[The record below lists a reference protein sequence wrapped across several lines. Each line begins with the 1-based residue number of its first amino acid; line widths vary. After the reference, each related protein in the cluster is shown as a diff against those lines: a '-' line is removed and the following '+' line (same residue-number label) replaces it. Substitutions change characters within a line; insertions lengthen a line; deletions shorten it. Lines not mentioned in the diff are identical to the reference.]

1 MTTDLATQDLLEV
14 EKLQVIVATAPEIL
28 QSNITS
34 KTKCIEAGQKLVDMS
49 KENMND
55 FYDEQLATFLVK
67 AKKTVDSMNER
78 RKPFT
83 QIITAV
89 SKQFTTLESEL
100 KPIMDEVQ
108 SMRNAYATVKMN
120 LKIETDKAAQR
131 QLDKEKEIIEIRQ
144 LCDVFRGKFFSDCI
158 TATRVSIA
166 DYFNGLTLETIDEA
180 TITLS
185 TTSTNF
191 DSRYNLPTEIILEE
205 PCMRL
210 TSLDDYNK
218 IVKDILDVNYMPKKY
233 EYTREINSTI
243 KEYSDKLSSKYAEL
257 LAIQKAELEEKQRKE
272 AQLKAEQEEKARQ
285 EQILK
290 ANAEEKAKLEAEQR
304 VANIE
309 KARLAEIQ
317 RLADEEKQRLA
328 DIVTKRLDD
337 EKKALE
343 AQQLAREQKA
353 QEEASI
359 AASAS
364 TAGAMVDASVMTSE
378 TPNVKEGYSIQ
389 LKSTAGYLLLV
400 QFWFEK
406 EGKTLPIDKFEK
418 MTFERIKRFCEA
430 YAIKNDKTIESPL
443 LSYEPVYKA
452 K

>member
-14 EKLQVIVATAPEIL
+14 EKLQQIVATAPEIL

-34 KTKCIEAGQKLVDMS
+34 KTKCIEAGQKLVELAKTGMT
-49 KENMND
+49 D
-55 FYDEQLATFLVK
+55 FYDEQLSIFLTK

-108 SMRNAYATVKMN
+108 EMRNAYATVKMN
-120 LKIETDKAAQR
+120 LKIETDKAAQ
-131 QLDKEKEIIEIRQ
+131 LFLEKEKEIIVIRQ
-144 LCDVFRGKFFSDCI
+144 LCDVVMGKFFSDCI
-158 TATRVSIA
+158 TETKVSIA
-166 DYFNGLTLETIDEA
+166 EFFNGLTLETIEEA
-180 TITLS
+180 GTVLS
-185 TTSTNF
+185 TTTTNF
-191 DSRYNLPTEIILEE
+191 DSRYTLPRAIIVDLSMKYTTTEEY
-205 PCMRL
+205 
-210 TSLDDYNK
+210 DK
-218 IVKDILDVNYMPKKY
+218 IVADVLAVNYSPKKY
-233 EYTREINSTI
+233 EYTREIQSTL
-243 KEYSDKLSSKYAEL
+243 KEYSDKFPSKKAEL
-257 LAIQKAELEEKQRKE
+257 LAIQKAELEEKARKE
-272 AQLKAEQEEKARQ
+272 AQLKAEQEEKKRL
-285 EQILK
+285 ELLSK

-304 VANIE
+304 IANAE

-328 DIVTKRLDD
+328 DIVTKRLED
-337 EKKALE
+337 EKKELE
-343 AQQLAREQKA
+343 AQQLAREVKA
-353 QEEASI
+353 QEDAAI

-364 TAGAMVDASVMTSE
+364 TAGAMVDAAVMTSE

-389 LKSTAGYLLLV
+389 LKSSAGYLLLV

-406 EGKTLPIDKFEK
+406 EGKTLAIDKFEK
-418 MTFERIKRFCEA
+418 MTFDRVKRFCEA
-430 YAIKNDKTIESPL
+430 YAIKNDEFLESPL